1 MTVRT
6 SVDDSTELHLLGQPG
21 AGSDSSVNS
30 HQRRGSK
37 RSYVAAFFRHT
48 FDTLRPD
55 ILTRRKG
62 PVKPIGPTAWL
73 DGLRGWA
80 AFNVAIV
87 HLTVYTHDWAELC
100 YGIELLPNYYLTS
113 PITWPFIR
121 LIFSG
126 GHFAVM
132 LFFHISGYVLTRRLV
147 SMMHEGPS
155 RHDEV
160 VDGVHSAI
168 VRRPFRLFLPV
179 VWSTLT
185 WAIIWHV
192 TGIEI
197 PWPEKQSNIIIE
209 LVRCHIFNAV
219 SVVSCQTRMLMLSL
233 GFLDRRDSQVL
244 SPFQNRLSLYPV
256 QRTHMDHSRRTQ
268 RITACIP
275 LVLHHISV
283 RDKSANSRNSDYDS
297 LFQYR
302 RDWIVVC
309 GFLGWYAYRGD

>member
-1 MTVRT
+1 MWITVCTCRSDQDYYSLHIRYLSASCTLRRIHLSEYRRAPRHPGPKRHAADLLVMTVRT
-6 SVDDSTELHLLGQPG
+6 SVDDSTELHLLGQSG
-21 AGSDSSVNS
+21 ARSDSSVN
-30 HQRRGSK
+30 QNQLRGNG
-37 RSYVAAFFRHT
+37 RSYVSSIFRHT

-62 PVKPIGPTAWL
+62 PAKPIGPTAWL

-100 YGIELLPNYYLTS
+100 YGIEVLPDYPLTS
-113 PITWPFIR
+113 PIVMPFVR

-155 RHDEV
+155 RHDDV
-160 VDGVHSAI
+160 VDSVHSAI

-192 TGIEI
+192 TGIAI
-197 PWPEKQSNIIIE
+197 PWPAKQSNIITE
-209 LVRCHIFNAV
+209 LVCR
-219 SVVSCQTRMLMLSL
+219 
-233 GFLDRRDSQVL
+233 
-244 SPFQNRLSLYPV
+244 
-256 QRTHMDHSRRTQ
+256 
-268 RITACIP
+268 
-275 LVLHHISV
+275 HISHKV
-283 RDKSANSRNSDYDS
+283 SFVLDHTSNANAYA
-297 LFQYR
+297 
-302 RDWIVVC
+302 
-309 GFLGWYAYRGD
+309 FL